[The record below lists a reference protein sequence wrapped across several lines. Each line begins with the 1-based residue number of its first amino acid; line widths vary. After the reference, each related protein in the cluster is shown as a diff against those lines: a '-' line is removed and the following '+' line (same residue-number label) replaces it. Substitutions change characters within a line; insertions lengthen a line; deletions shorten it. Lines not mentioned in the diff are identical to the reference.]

1 MKIVMKKLSL
11 LLLFCCLLIACS
23 SLKTKVDV
31 MIQHGSIIDIVNGE
45 VSSNKIL
52 LLNADSIYGI
62 IDEAQKSN
70 YTAQNEID
78 ALGKFILPGL
88 WDNHVHFGGGDSLIQ
103 ENKDLL
109 PLYIANGITGV
120 RDAAADIAPSVLQ
133 WRDEINRG
141 ELFGPRLFTSGP
153 KLEGYNSVWLG
164 DLEIGTRAE
173 MLAAFDSLQKLKVDF
188 VKITDNTISSEIY
201 LECLKE
207 AKMRKM
213 KISGHIPFALTLE
226 QVSDAGLASVEHLGY
241 ALRAGSPQREEV
253 MKKVAEGKM
262 SPADATQIF
271 IESFDASLASAA
283 YAKIAANGTAITP
296 TLKISKTLAYL
307 DKDDHSRDEYL
318 SYVGPGLV
326 KTYEGRV
333 IRAAQADEA
342 EIAQRHARYEKVK
355 TLLPLLHQAGV
366 MIIAGT
372 DSGYLNSFVYPGL
385 ALHEEL
391 ILFVEAGLTPL
402 QALQA
407 SILSGPKYLGV
418 QDQFGTLETGKSGDV
433 LILNGNPLEDI
444 SSTQDI
450 STVILR
456 GKIYN
461 RQSLDSILLT
471 VKEKAT
477 P

>member
-1 MKIVMKKLSL
+1 
-11 LLLFCCLLIACS
+11 
-23 SLKTKVDV
+23 

-133 WRDEINRG
+133 WRDEINRE

-271 IESFDASLASAA
+271 IESFDASLASDA

-366 MIIAGT
+366 MILAGT

-407 SILSGPKYLGV
+407 SILSGPKYLGA

>member
-23 SLKTKVDV
+23 SQKTKVDV

-62 IDEAQKSN
+62 IDEVQKSN

>member
-1 MKIVMKKLSL
+1 MKKLSL

-23 SLKTKVDV
+23 SQKTKVDV

-62 IDEAQKSN
+62 IDEVQKSN